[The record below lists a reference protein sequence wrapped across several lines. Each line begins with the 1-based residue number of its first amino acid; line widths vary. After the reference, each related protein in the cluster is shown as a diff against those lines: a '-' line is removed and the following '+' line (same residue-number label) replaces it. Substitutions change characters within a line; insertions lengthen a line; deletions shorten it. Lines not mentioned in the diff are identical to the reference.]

1 MISFN
6 KNNIIQTRALCR
18 GLHDH
23 RLFAKDG
30 AKLGERLFYTP
41 FNISNANYKIL
52 VNVI

>member
-1 MISFN
+1 MISFY
-6 KNNIIQTRALCR
+6 KNNIIQTRALCSAAQ
-18 GLHDH
+18 DH

-30 AKLGERLFYTP
+30 AKLDERLFYTP